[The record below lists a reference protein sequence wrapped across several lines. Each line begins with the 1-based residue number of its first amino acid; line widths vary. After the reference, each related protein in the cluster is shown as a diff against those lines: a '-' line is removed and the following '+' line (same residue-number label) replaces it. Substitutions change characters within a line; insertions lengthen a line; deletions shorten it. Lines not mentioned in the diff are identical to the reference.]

1 MQVLM
6 TPIDESSFT
15 RYMTGV
21 LGFELLTDP
30 AVVDGEPALA
40 EGPLIALPAELP
52 RLRGGADEVV
62 EFTFWC
68 RRVGRLQTMAE
79 APQPQSFAEARWR
92 VGMEDRC
99 PGGWQDHVD
108 PWRSPVIRLR
118 RCIWADDGSL
128 HPGRVDAMAEG
139 ALLDDM
145 PPAIRLAFR
154 RTKEWL
160 MASSL
165 RTPPP
170 PEIARRHHDRRDRQ
184 ALVVWALPD
193 AGRWVAEG
201 GQIAWE

>member
-1 MQVLM
+1 M
-6 TPIDESSFT
+6 TPNDESFFVQFVT
-15 RYMTGV
+15 GELGLDLLTTGV
-21 LGFELLTDP
+21 
-30 AVVDGEPALA
+30 VVDGEAAVAEDPLVGLPAL
-40 EGPLIALPAELP
+40 P
-52 RLRGGADEVV
+52 RRRGGAEQVV
-62 EFTFWC
+62 GFTFWC
-68 RRVGRLQTMAE
+68 RSVGRLRTVAE
-79 APQPQSFAEARWR
+79 APRPQSLAEAKWR
-92 VGMEDRC
+92 VGMEDRY

-118 RCIWADDGSL
+118 RCVWTDDGSL

-139 ALLDDM
+139 ASLDDM

-160 MASSL
+160 MASSQ

-170 PEIARRHHDRRDRQ
+170 PEIARRRHDRRDRQ